1 MSGLP
6 QLRSARVFRRLS
18 ALAALCLASLPLW
31 AEAMAEPGDY
41 MAPFD
46 RATWR
51 VEKSALNCKLHQA
64 VPRYGDVVFEAPAGG
79 SQLFYVVVDRN
90 PMQGGPGRWIASA
103 PSWNPDRAE
112 QPLGGVVVGEGR
124 QPILL
129 DEVEAERLLE
139 VLRDGMVPQLIRPGA
154 SDGEPVRLRLSPVN
168 FQRAYEQYQ
177 SCIAQL
183 LPHSFDQMASTP
195 IRFARDRS
203 DLDGAARARIDR
215 VLRYFAAERRA
226 SGRAPRFD
234 IDVLSDD
241 TYRRVENLE
250 LSKLRAQSVVEYL
263 ASRGIAADS
272 IVTHHRS
279 VRGGGDLSRRSV
291 IIRMRRVGSDARPVA
306 QTSRE
311 SSAASID

>member
-1 MSGLP
+1 MSGFLK
-6 QLRSARVFRRLS
+6 FLS
-18 ALAALCLASLPLW
+18 VAAFCLASLPLR
-31 AEAMAEPGDY
+31 AQGEAEPADY

-51 VEKSALNCKLHQA
+51 VEKSALNCRLHQT

-79 SQLFYVVVDRN
+79 QQLFYVVVDRN

-129 DEVEAERLLE
+129 DEVEAGRLLE
-139 VLRDGMVPQLIRPGA
+139 VLRDGMVPQLIRPGVA
-154 SDGEPVRLRLSPVN
+154 DGEPVRLRLSPVN

-177 SCIAQL
+177 GCIAQL

-195 IRFARDRS
+195 IQFARDRS
-203 DLDGAARARIDR
+203 DLDRAARAHIDL

-263 ASRGIAADS
+263 ASRGIAAES

-291 IIRMRRVGSDARPVA
+291 TIRMRRVGGDASPVA
-306 QTSRE
+306 QAASA
-311 SSAASID
+311 SAAASID